1 MSKKQSSKENNQ
13 NIKCNVESCEYQD
26 CGSHCCTLNEIEVGC
41 TCGCDEAV
49 DKKETICKN
58 FKCDK

>member
-1 MSKKQSSKENNQ
+1 MSKKRKNDTNPS
-13 NIKCNVESCEYQD
+13 IKCNVESCKHQD
-26 CGSHCCTLNEIEVGC
+26 CSNHCCTLEAIEVDC

-49 DKKETICKN
+49 DKKETICKS